1 MPRKGV
7 PGGRALAKHRL
18 TFVPKRSL
26 LEAEEM
32 CRGGPGKRPQPDG
45 TPGRQAYLDGG
56 GGGGEVEQEAKAE
69 DSGRPTPRAED
80 SLASSHCLDKERP

>member
-7 PGGRALAKHRL
+7 PRRAGGRALAKHRL

-56 GGGGEVEQEAKAE
+56 GGGG
-69 DSGRPTPRAED
+69 GGGG
-80 SLASSHCLDKERP
+80 